1 MVRSGTRENQSR
13 SEADGAA
20 RRGTAADGAG
30 ARLAKGRAGAGLVAP
45 DAALPRAHRAVLALG
60 FVLIALLA
68 TRQVGSVDA
77 GFHLRTGEHILA
89 GNGWPRTDPFTF
101 TVSDHAYI
109 DTSWGYDVVVALAH
123 RAFGAPGLSLFHAAL
138 VLAIFA
144 TLYRTARLQPV
155 DPTTLVVLFVA
166 GGLASEMRFD
176 TRPEL
181 VSYLFLAIVIHVLAR
196 RAAGAAAG
204 ASRPRPLWILP
215 AIFLV
220 WANSHSLFVL
230 GWGALAA
237 FVAGRALGER
247 RIDRELLKW
256 VAASVAVTFVNP
268 YGIRGVLFP
277 FSLATRFQSG
287 NLFNQSIGEFV
298 SPFSL
303 GLSEHFPFFAAL
315 PLVFAF
321 RGLAI
326 LSIVALVVHARR
338 RRWWAILLWLAF
350 APLAIRMFRNMP
362 LLVVGTLATTIWAL
376 PLGAL
381 LDRIR
386 LRASHRALAV
396 ACVLAL
402 VALGEAALSA
412 RVLTGAYYT
421 ASRRPERFGVG
432 WNGNEL
438 PIAAAEFVKRAGIQ
452 GPVLNH
458 LNFGGYLMW
467 ALDAP
472 VFIDGRLEVM
482 GERFYAEYQNV
493 LASEEAMEAAV
504 ARYGIRWLVFPHITN
519 PKLLARVSADA
530 RWRLVYVDGGA
541 AVFVR
546 NAPGAERFVD
556 ASARDALSGA
566 RVDPAWAGAARTLP
580 GVAGNPRASRAS
592 RWLDGLIHR
601 QEFPTENAYIGLFH
615 YFRGELDAAGTR
627 LVAAVRESRGAYYEI
642 YNNLGST
649 LLRAGHLDE
658 ARACSQVVLDDS
670 PKNRLSLERLAVIE
684 NARRGR

>member
-1 MVRSGTRENQSR
+1 MVRSGARENQPR
-13 SEADGAA
+13 SEARPA
-20 RRGTAADGAG
+20 RTT
-30 ARLAKGRAGAGLVAP
+30 GLVAP
-45 DAALPRAHRAVLALG
+45 GAALPRAHRALLALG

-101 TVSDHAYI
+101 TVNDHAYI
-109 DTSWGYDVVVALAH
+109 DTSWGYDVVVALLQ

-181 VSYLFLAIVIHVLAR
+181 VSYLFLAIVIHLLAR
-196 RAAGAAAG
+196 RAVAVAAAPG
-204 ASRPRPLWILP
+204 APPPPLWLLP

-220 WANSHSLFVL
+220 WANTHSLFVL
-230 GWGALAA
+230 GWAALAA

-247 RIDRELLKW
+247 RIDRDLLKW
-256 VAASVAVTFVNP
+256 SAASVAVTFVNP
-268 YGIRGVLFP
+268 YGVRGVLFP

-303 GLSEHFPFFAAL
+303 GLSEHFPFFAGL

-326 LSIVALVVHARR
+326 LSIVALAVHARR

-362 LLVVGTLATTIWAL
+362 LLVVGALATTIWAL

-381 LDRIR
+381 FDR
-386 LRASHRALAV
+386 LRVRARPRALAV
-396 ACVLAL
+396 ASLLA
-402 VALGEAALSA
+402 VPALGEAALAA
-412 RVLTGAYYT
+412 RVVTGAYYT
-421 ASRRPERFGVG
+421 SSRRPERFGTG
-432 WNGNEL
+432 WNRGEL
-438 PIAAAEFVKRAGIQ
+438 PIAAAEFVKRAGID

-467 ALDAP
+467 ALRAP

-493 LASEEAMEAAV
+493 LGSADAMEVAV
-504 ARYGIRWLVFPHITN
+504 ARYGIRWLIFPHITN

-530 RWRLVYVDGGA
+530 RWRLVYVDAGA

-546 NAPGAERFVD
+546 EAPGTERFVD

-566 RVDPAWAGAARTLP
+566 RVDRAWADAARTLP
-580 GVAGNPRASRAS
+580 GIAGNPRASRMA
-592 RWLDGLIHR
+592 RWLEGLVRR
-601 QEFPTENAYIGLFH
+601 QEFPSEDAYVGLFH
-615 YFRGELDAAGTR
+615 FFRGELDAAGTR

-642 YNNLGST
+642 YNNLAST
-649 LLRAGHLDE
+649 LLRTGHLDE